1 MSRQVAPQ
9 PGLVKREEKHVRIRS
24 FLLQYLDRMGEF
36 ARESPT
42 AARCLLIARSADSP
56 VARTVLTFGVSGRL
70 RKFSVRAIFAF
81 LGTAETVQ
89 LAEACRASDWSLQ
102 VHWARDIRLLEAH
115 EQLVLGSSTSWIG
128 DSMRRDPLNHDAC
141 ELYAP
146 DHPEIAQRASLFFE
160 RLWQAT
166 EPVLERSAPAMAE
179 EVGPQLIPPVG
190 LISPKSGPKLG
201 PRTSA

>member
-9 PGLVKREEKHVRIRS
+9 PGLVKREEKHIKIRS
-24 FLLQYLDRMGEF
+24 LLLQYLEMTGEF
-36 ARESPT
+36 AQESPT
-42 AARCLLIARSADSP
+42 AAKCLLIARSAESP
-56 VARTVLTFGVSGRL
+56 VARTVLTLGASGRL
-70 RKFSVRAIFAF
+70 KNFAVRAIFAF

-89 LAEACRASDWSLQ
+89 IAEACRASDWSLQ

-115 EQLVLGSSTSWIG
+115 EQLVLGSTTSWIG

-146 DHPEIAQRASLFFE
+146 DHPETAQRAGLFFE

-166 EPVLERSAPAMAE
+166 EPVLERSSPAMDD
-179 EVGPQLIPPVG
+179 EVGPHLIHPVG